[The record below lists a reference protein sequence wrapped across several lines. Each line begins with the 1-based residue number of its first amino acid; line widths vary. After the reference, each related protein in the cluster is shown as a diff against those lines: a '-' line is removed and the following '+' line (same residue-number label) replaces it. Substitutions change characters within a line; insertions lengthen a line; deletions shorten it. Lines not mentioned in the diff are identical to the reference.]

1 VRSIL
6 KFLFVVVPTAAL
18 ASAVVVAV
26 SRSGQGA
33 TAVADGDLQRDL
45 QLASSAGIELAPA
58 GQALATVSSIEAP
71 PAAAPK
77 HSWRPKRSN
86 SGARAVRSR
95 APVVRAAPELEPAE
109 GSEELEATEAT
120 ELADGAPEA
129 TAAAPDA
136 GGVALPRP
144 TGIPVSFP
152 GGDADGRG
160 DGGGGYD
167 PGTVIR
173 GGGVYDDDH
182 CQIHR
187 RRDDRTRDRDR
198 GPYGPP
204 IIFRQP
210 RGNTTVGGL
219 LGGIRRQRESA
230 AQTPRGTILGRVGDR
245 TRDRDRSV
253 YGRAGTNGGLNGG
266 LMRRPR
272 R

>member
-26 SRSGQGA
+26 SRTGQGA

-45 QLASSAGIELAPA
+45 QLASSTGIELVPA

-77 HSWRPKRSN
+77 RSWRPKRSN
-86 SGARAVRSR
+86 SGPRAVRSR
-95 APVVRAAPELEPAE
+95 APAVRAAPEPEPAE
-109 GSEELEATEAT
+109 GSEEVEAIEAA
-120 ELADGAPEA
+120 ELADEAAEA
-129 TAAAPDA
+129 TAAAPDP

-152 GGDADGRG
+152 SGDADGRG
-160 DGGGGYD
+160 DAGGGYD

-173 GGGVYDDDH
+173 GGGVYGDDH
-182 CQIHR
+182 CQIHGR
-187 RRDDRTRDRDR
+187 RADRRGDRR
-198 GPYGPP
+198 GGGVYGPP

-210 RGNTTVGGL
+210 RSNTRVGSILDRIGQ
-219 LGGIRRQRESA
+219 QRGSA
-230 AQTPRGTILGRVGDR
+230 VETPRGTIQSRGGDR
-245 TRDRDRSV
+245 IRDRDRSV
-253 YGRAGTNGGLNGG
+253 YGRPGRA
-266 LMRRPR
+266 RR
-272 R
+272 

>member
-26 SRSGQGA
+26 SRTGQGA

-45 QLASSAGIELAPA
+45 QLASSTGIELAPA

-77 HSWRPKRSN
+77 RTWRPKRSN
-86 SGARAVRSR
+86 SGPRAVRSR
-95 APVVRAAPELEPAE
+95 APVVRAAPEPEPAE
-109 GSEELEATEAT
+109 GSEELEATETT
-120 ELADGAPEA
+120 ELADAAAEA
-129 TAAAPDA
+129 TAATPDV

-152 GGDADGRG
+152 IGDADGRG
-160 DGGGGYD
+160 DVEGGHD

-173 GGGVYDDDH
+173 GGGVYGDDH
-182 CQIHR
+182 CQIHGR
-187 RRDDRTRDRDR
+187 RGGRR
-198 GPYGPP
+198 GSVYGPP

-210 RGNTTVGGL
+210 RSNTRVGGI
-219 LGGIRRQRESA
+219 LGRLGRQRESA

-245 TRDRDRSV
+245 TRDGDRSV
-253 YGRAGTNGGLNGG
+253 YGRPGTNGG